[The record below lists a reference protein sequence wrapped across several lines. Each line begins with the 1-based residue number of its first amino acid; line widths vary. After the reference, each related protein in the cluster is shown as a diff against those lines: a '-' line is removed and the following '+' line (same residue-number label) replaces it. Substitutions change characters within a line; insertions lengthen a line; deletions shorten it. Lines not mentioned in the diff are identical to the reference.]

1 MKLSDK
7 QISLISSLINE
18 GLSVQKDSDI
28 TKKKYL
34 EKAVSKLI
42 SIYDENN
49 EEVSPSI
56 MLMNVPKI
64 SIENGD
70 GQIDPSYPDFY
81 VIVMVQKLKDIRT
94 EYYLDQQL
102 CESRKQTCWTR
113 WAFIISLLTLIA
125 TIIGS
130 CIGK

>member
-1 MKLSDK
+1 MKLTDK
-7 QISLISSLINE
+7 QVSLISSLIHE
-18 GLSVQKDSDI
+18 GLSVQKDSNI

-49 EEVSPSI
+49 EEVPPYI

-64 SIENGD
+64 LLGNGD
-70 GQIDPSYPDFY
+70 EQIDPSFPDYF
-81 VIVMVQKLKDIRT
+81 VVVMVQKLKDLRS